1 MFFAG
6 YSGSVPLLVSLTD
19 RVDARRIYLGAMVLA
34 GLAALGFAL
43 FAEGTWGA
51 TLVRTLA
58 GVGLAGTYMPG
69 LKALADHMPERHES
83 PAVAFYTVHFAI
95 GISLS

>member
-1 MFFAG
+1 MPARFG
-6 YSGSVPLLVSLTD
+6 D
-19 RVDARRIYLGAMVLA
+19 RREERGEENVLRRRAN
-34 GLAALGFAL
+34 
-43 FAEGTWGA
+43 TWGA
-51 TLVRTLA
+51 TLFRTLA